1 MQTKLIVGLG
11 NPGKKFEKTR
21 HNFGF
26 MVVDEL
32 VRARQIHWQGI
43 KFSGEWAFESS
54 SANQRV
60 YFLKPQTYMN
70 LSGDSVAA
78 LATFYKILPA
88 DILVIYDDLD
98 LPLGRIRVATK
109 GSSGGHNGIKS
120 IIQTLGTE
128 EFARVKIGIG
138 RPSDARVATVDY
150 VLMPFTSGERGAV
163 KQTIQRVV
171 QAAQVYLQKGIQDA
185 MNEFNSKVA
194 KEMHPQ
200 T

>member
-11 NPGKKFEKTR
+11 NPGKKYEKTR
-21 HNFGF
+21 HNVGF

-32 VRARQIHWQGI
+32 VRLRQLKWQGT
-43 KFSGEWAFESS
+43 KFSGEWTFESR
-54 SANQRV
+54 AGNHRD

-98 LPLGRIRVATK
+98 LPLGRIRVAAR

-150 VLMPFTSGERGAV
+150 VLMPFAASERGEV
-163 KQTIQRVV
+163 NQTIQRVV

-185 MNEFNSKVA
+185 MNEFNGKAA

>member
-11 NPGKKFEKTR
+11 NPGKKYEKTR
-21 HNFGF
+21 HNIGF

-32 VRARQIHWQGI
+32 VRARQVQWQGT
-43 KFSGEWAFESS
+43 KFFGEWACESR
-54 SANQRV
+54 AGNHRD

-70 LSGDSVAA
+70 LSGESVAA
-78 LATFYKILPA
+78 LATFYKIAPA
-88 DILVIYDDLD
+88 DILVIYDDMD
-98 LPLGRIRVATK
+98 LPLGRIRVAAR

-120 IIQTLGTE
+120 IIQMLGTE

-138 RPSDARVATVDY
+138 RPLDVRVATVDY
-150 VLMPFTSGERGAV
+150 VLMPFAPPERELV
-163 KQTIQRVV
+163 RQIIQRSV

-185 MNEFNSKVA
+185 MNEFNGKTA